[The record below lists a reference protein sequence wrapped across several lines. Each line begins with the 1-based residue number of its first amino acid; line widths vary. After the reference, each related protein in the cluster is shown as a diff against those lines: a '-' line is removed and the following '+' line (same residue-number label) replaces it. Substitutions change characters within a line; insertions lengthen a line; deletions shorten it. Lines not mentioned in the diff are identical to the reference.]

1 MKYPKLLTVHCP
13 QDLTSASMGQ
23 SSCRYVSL
31 RCDWPGQSAHITFIQ
46 PLSVR
51 TRIMPLSFV
60 HAVPSTSPPRSALAF
75 LAVCIA
81 PFPKSI
87 FALTRVGARF
97 MGGNLVSVSDPP
109 FHIFSFLQSTR
120 VKKTSKPNQCNW
132 FLCISTLNI
141 HKAVNRLSIGSVLS
155 Q

>member
-31 RCDWPGQSAHITFIQ
+31 HCDWPGQSAHITFHTAAVNRDSGNA
-46 PLSVR
+46 LELRTCRSVDIA
-51 TRIMPLSFV
+51 TSFRACVPGRV
-60 HAVPSTSPPRSALAF
+60 H
-75 LAVCIA
+75 C

-87 FALTRVGARF
+87 FVLTRVGARF

-109 FHIFSFLQSTR
+109 FHIFSFYKVHVSRKLQSP
-120 VKKTSKPNQCNW
+120 TS
-132 FLCISTLNI
+132 
-141 HKAVNRLSIGSVLS
+141 AIGFFVSDHYP
-155 Q
+155 